1 MNLYSRARKHIDMSR
16 VKELRTRFIE
26 QQEIEKIKF
35 QEEQIILASKEL
47 EKFQDSRYSNWKREI
62 SGESI
67 EEGMTTS
74 GMFQINLPPEIPTAE
89 DDINTHQ
96 DPNLPPDGTLSNGA
110 WTMNDQPPEG
120 SAGVNITMLAD
131 LTRTDT
137 LSFQIYFSGATVE
150 EMSLVID
157 GPPGSGLQK
166 VIPINVPGSG
176 TGSDGRQITIDKSLR
191 VKNAYVTYSAIGVK
205 DENNVRHV
213 GNNAILITSTVPYR
227 RFPMNV
233 FASLDDPEATA
244 FIRDAL
250 SSDGLSPAEKKKK
263 LEQMLGASAEYVTK
277 MFGEGAF
284 TGASEISDVQ
294 VQQSFAQIAQGLPY
308 VDEDDAFDDDYYQG
322 PVPDYMDDSDVDLPI
337 ELANAGPSTPV
348 KTDSDGRIVPNQGGG
363 RPGKVRLKPGMLP
376 RAGRRQPQYAHY
388 EPEGEVIVE
397 KKLKSPKSLLDKIPG
412 YYDGKPAPLGFPIEE
427 PPKLKNGMHP
437 DLVDGKKVANR
448 YNRLDPISAKSMPK
462 TGNKYIDAKV
472 AKARKK
478 AK

>member
-1 MNLYSRARKHIDMSR
+1 MSR

-284 TGASEISDVQ
+284 TGASEISDVEL
-294 VQQSFAQIAQGLPY
+294 QQSFVDIANAGPSTPVK
-308 VDEDDAFDDDYYQG
+308 VDSDGRIVPNMGGGRPGKIRPQQG
-322 PVPDYMDDSDVDLPI
+322 PR
-337 ELANAGPSTPV
+337 LANAGPSTPV
-348 KTDSDGRIVPNQGGG
+348 QVDSDGRIVPNQGGG